1 MLRKRIVFN
10 VMMIVFLGIFALFVF
25 QPLAYAQQGAEL
37 RFMGETVETDPAP
50 VFVNNRIMVPV
61 RDLANCLE
69 ANLNWDAEKGQVTVS
84 KNLRQMSV
92 TVGKNQGI
100 VDGEKVQLDSAPVIV
115 DNRVM
120 VPVRVCGEFCG
131 LSVSWDKAARVVSL
145 DKKPLVAGSSVDF
158 PPFEFREGD
167 EIVGFD
173 IDLIEAIEEL
183 TGENLVVKDVRF
195 DRLLTALLSGEV
207 DMVVSQLT
215 ITEERKEYFSFTEP
229 YFNGGQ
235 VIITTKD
242 IAADLTLD
250 DLAGKHVA
258 YQDGTLSQELVMT
271 LQEKFPGT
279 KGLGCGTL
287 EEVWKAVEEGIV
299 DAAIVPHA
307 DTAYF
312 YFQNREDSKLRMASK
327 LLSIEQTGIAVRKE
341 DRELLEMLNKSL
353 ETLKEN
359 GTYDRIYEKWF
370 GSY

>member
-10 VMMIVFLGIFALFVF
+10 VMMIVFLGIFVFFVF
-25 QPLAYAQQGAEL
+25 QPLAYAHQGVKL
-37 RFMGETVETDPAP
+37 RFKGETVETDPAP

-69 ANLNWDAEKGQVTVS
+69 ASVNWDAEKGQVTVS

-92 TVGKNQGI
+92 TVGENQGV

-115 DNRVM
+115 NNRVM
-120 VPVRVCGEFCG
+120 VPLRFFGEFCG
-131 LSVSWDKAARVVSL
+131 LSVSWDRSARIVSL
-145 DKKPLVAGSSVDF
+145 EKKPLVAGSSVDF

-173 IDLIEAIEEL
+173 IDLIKAIEEL
-183 TGENLVVKDVRF
+183 TGENIIVKDVRF
-195 DRLLTALLSGEV
+195 DGLIPSLLAGEV

-215 ITEERKEYFSFTEP
+215 ITEERKEYFGFTEP
-229 YFNGGQ
+229 YFTGGQ

-242 IAADLTLD
+242 MAVDLTLD

-312 YFQNREDSKLRMASK
+312 YLQNREDSKLRIASE

-341 DRELLEMLNKSL
+341 DQELLEMLNKSL

-359 GTYDRIYEKWF
+359 GTYDRIFEKWF